1 MVNGQ
6 LTANFALVVLMLVC
20 VRTLAAAV
28 RHLLGSRDTVLL
40 RSFALLREPIQRGL
54 LAAALR
60 RQLPARRRRGS
71 PAPAQLCLQTMRS
84 SVACRGHEMAEN
96 KKNMTPE

>member
-40 RSFALLREPIQRGL
+40 RSFALLREPIQRAL

-60 RQLPARRRRGS
+60 QLSARRGS

>member
-60 RQLPARRRRGS
+60 RQLSARRRGS

>member
-1 MVNGQ
+1 MNPRVS
-6 LTANFALVVLMLVC
+6 
-20 VRTLAAAV
+20 RLAARLALCV
-28 RHLLGSRDTVLL
+28 GALASASARQKISLYSARYSVL
-40 RSFALLREPIQRGL
+40 SFGLLREPIQRGL

>member
-6 LTANFALVVLMLVC
+6 LTANFALVVRLMLVC

-40 RSFALLREPIQRGL
+40 RSFGLLREPIQRGL

-60 RQLPARRRRGS
+60 RQLSARRGS

-84 SVACRGHEMAEN
+84 SVAYRGHEMAEN
-96 KKNMTPE
+96 KKIMTPE